1 MHKSNSKYMR
11 VTGVTKIPLTGN
23 NKEREKDKQY
33 KTKQKKQVVRSER
46 DTFIRQDTTNKIQFD
61 TQKEFSE
68 LLNRLKRQQ

>member
-1 MHKSNSKYMR
+1 MR

-33 KTKQKKQVVRSER
+33 KTKQQKKQVVRSER
-46 DTFIRQDTTNKIQFD
+46 DTFIRQDTTNKVQFN
-61 TQKEFSE
+61 TQKEYSE